1 MVPIPTTAPALDS
14 IGGRTAEARWGSVLE
29 RRHQKR
35 YRLALPGRFMRPNKE
50 EHSCRL
56 RDISCSGAAIVSPAG
71 VESGERIV
79 AYFDLIGGLE
89 GIVVRTFDGGFA
101 IQLAITPH
109 KREKLAAQ
117 LATLGER
124 NGSDGIAH
132 RRHTRIAIVDTTTL
146 RLAED
151 ISVQV
156 RVVDVS
162 ISGAAVETEARPAL
176 GSEVVLGRLRA
187 RVVRH
192 HAEGLGLEFMDI
204 QNSDALR
211 RSFR

>member
-1 MVPIPTTAPALDS
+1 MVSTSTTAPALDGT
-14 IGGRTAEARWGSVLE
+14 GGRAAEARSASVRE
-29 RRHQKR
+29 RRSQKR
-35 YRLALPGRFMRPNKE
+35 HKLALPGRFMRQNKQE
-50 EHSCRL
+50 YACRL
-56 RDISCSGAAIVSPAG
+56 RDISCSGAAVVSSVG
-71 VESGERIV
+71 VEPGEHIV

-101 IQLAITPH
+101 FEFTITQH
-109 KREKLAAQ
+109 KREKLAGQ
-117 LATLGER
+117 LATLNER
-124 NGSDGIAH
+124 NGSGGIMH
-132 RRHTRIAIVDTTTL
+132 RRHKRIAIVDSATL

-151 ISVQV
+151 ISIQV

-162 ISGAAVETEARPAL
+162 ISGASVETEARPAI

-187 RVVRH
+187 RVVRY

-211 RSFR
+211 RCFR